1 MQDNRP
7 SQPAAASR
15 GGKYLTFCLGREEYG
30 IEILKV
36 QEIIG
41 LLPATPIPRAPAFIK
56 GVINLRGKIIPVM
69 DLRLK
74 LGMEE
79 APRTEET
86 CIIIIK
92 TQVDMGIIVDRVS
105 EVLDIADTTIS
116 DAPAI
121 GGGVNTEFILGI
133 AKAQDGVKLLL
144 AIDKVLSHEEI
155 MDVAAAGGQQQPTD
169 IITSAEAQ

>member
-1 MQDNRP
+1 MQDSKP
-7 SQPAAASR
+7 SQSAGSR

-41 LLPATPIPRAPAFIK
+41 LLPFTPIPRAPDFIK

-74 LGMEE
+74 LGMPE

-86 CIIIIK
+86 CIIIVR
-92 TQVDMGIIVDRVS
+92 TQVDMGIIVDRVN
-105 EVLDIADTTIS
+105 EVLDIADGSIE
-116 DAPAI
+116 DAPAL
-121 GGGVNTEFILGI
+121 GGGVNTEFILGL
-133 AKAQDGVKLLL
+133 AKAQEGVKLLL
-144 AIDKVLSHEEI
+144 AIDRVLSKTETRA
-155 MDVAAAGGQQQPTD
+155 VADAGGQQTD
-169 IITSAEAQ
+169 VIKSEEAQ